1 MFLFCK
7 EIQVVTGVTNMIKS
21 IFGGNYI
28 KLRESTWTRITSHY
42 DFKLSAY
49 LHVTLYLPP

>member
-49 LHVTLYLPP
+49 LHVTLHLPP